1 MDKLSFFKENFKK
14 GSLVVCIG
22 DDGILWGIYELLE
35 TYEEEYRWIEVQRY
49 YLGGEFSPFFTGF
62 NTSNR
67 LSEDSG
73 TDVYVITK
81 EFYYD

>member
-14 GSLVVCIG
+14 GSLVACLG

-35 TYEEEYRWIEVQRY
+35 TYEEGYRWIEVQRY
-49 YLGGEFSPFFTGF
+49 YRNGVFAPLIAGF
-62 NTSNR
+62 NIDGR
-67 LSEDSG
+67 LLGESG
-73 TDVYVITK
+73 TEEYVVIK